1 MKVKLEP
8 DQKAAARFTSAIQEL
23 QRISGRDFETVI
35 KHELGAM
42 LSSAVKSTKKATV
55 KSIQASHDK
64 QPGASYSLQYQGP
77 TTRTGKIYSPQERTR
92 LSQRAEARRAKGK
105 RGRLIYY
112 FGGSQQPKRYPDW
125 LWSQVAQFRSRSL
138 ENKKKARGLAAS
150 MFVKIGEGLGIP
162 VKAPAYLKTAAHHK
176 SGDMTNL
183 LELHQK
189 GSGNTYE
196 IGFINRLTHMNRWAG
211 ASLAFRKALNARANF
226 MSRAVKLEAEKKIKR
241 VLDRY
246 PGLAKVS

>member
-1 MKVKLEP
+1 VKVKLER
-8 DQKAAARFTSAIQEL
+8 DQKAAARFTSAIQQL

-55 KSIQASHDK
+55 NSIQASHAK
-64 QPGASYSLQYQGP
+64 QPGASYDLQYQGP
-77 TTRTGKIYSPQERTR
+77 TSRTGKVYTPQERSR
-92 LSQRAEARRAKGK
+92 LSQAAAARRAKGK
-105 RGRLIYY
+105 RGRLVYY
-112 FGGSQQPKRYPDW
+112 LGGSNKPKQYPDW
-125 LWSQVAQFRSRSL
+125 LWSRIAEFRRTSL

-150 MFVKIGEGLGIP
+150 MFVKIGAGLGIP
-162 VKAPAYLKTAAHHK
+162 VKAPAYLQTAAHHK
-176 SGDMTNL
+176 KGDMTNL

-211 ASLAFRKALNARANF
+211 ASLAFRKALNARANY